1 MSFTC
6 NQLRVLSISNIA
18 MEYCHNTEYLTKII
32 NLMQFVLYMTYL
44 LYHAENMYYN
54 IYNYINS
61 KWDPDYSG
69 SLVHFRTPELPR

>member
-1 MSFTC
+1 
-6 NQLRVLSISNIA
+6 
-18 MEYCHNTEYLTKII
+18 
-32 NLMQFVLYMTYL
+32 MQFVLYMTYL

-69 SLVHFRTPELPR
+69 SLVRFRTPELPR

>member
-1 MSFTC
+1 
-6 NQLRVLSISNIA
+6 
-18 MEYCHNTEYLTKII
+18 
-32 NLMQFVLYMTYL
+32 MQFVLYMTYL

-54 IYNYINS
+54 IYNINP